1 MSHYRLFLYNHE
13 NHIVDS
19 LSIEADNDLAAF
31 TEAFAQLNCY
41 DIELWQG
48 ARFVIRIP
56 RHATAQTRSG

>member
-13 NHIVDS
+13 NHIVDH
-19 LSIEADNDLAAF
+19 LSIEADDDLAAF
-31 TEAFAQLNCY
+31 AEAFAQLNYY

-56 RHATAQTRSG
+56 RHTTGRMLAG